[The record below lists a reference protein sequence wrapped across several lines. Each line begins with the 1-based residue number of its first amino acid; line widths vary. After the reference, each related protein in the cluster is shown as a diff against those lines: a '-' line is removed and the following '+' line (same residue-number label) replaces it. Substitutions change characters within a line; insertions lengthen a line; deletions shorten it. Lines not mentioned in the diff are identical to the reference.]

1 MRRNVYTS
9 TAVGTAPHK
18 SELFELNEK
27 YAACPVRV
35 SEYDIN
41 GKKYKVHSHFA
52 GEKDI
57 DDVIN
62 NIAMTKALSDVLI
75 SAA

>member
-1 MRRNVYTS
+1 MRRNVHTN
-9 TAVGTAPHK
+9 TAVETASHK
-18 SELFELNEK
+18 FDLFELNEK
-27 YAACPVRV
+27 YSACP
-35 SEYDIN
+35 
-41 GKKYKVHSHFA
+41 FA

-62 NIAMTKALSDVLI
+62 NIATAKALSDVLI

>member
-1 MRRNVYTS
+1 MRRNVPTN
-9 TAVGTAPHK
+9 TAVGTALHK
-18 SELFELNEK
+18 SDLFELNEK
-27 YAACPVRV
+27 YAACPVRI
-35 SEYDIN
+35 SEYEIN
-41 GKKYKVHSHFA
+41 GNKYMVHSHFA

-62 NIAMTKALSDVLI
+62 NIATAKALSDVLI

>member
-1 MRRNVYTS
+1 MRRNVPTN
-9 TAVGTAPHK
+9 TAVGTALHK
-18 SELFELNEK
+18 SDLFELNEK

-35 SEYDIN
+35 SEYEIN
-41 GKKYKVHSHFA
+41 GSKYKVHSHFA

-62 NIAMTKALSDVLI
+62 NIATAKALSDVLI

>member
-1 MRRNVYTS
+1 MRRNVPTN
-9 TAVGTAPHK
+9 TAVGTALHK
-18 SELFELNEK
+18 SDLFELNEK
-27 YAACPVRV
+27 YAACPVRI
-35 SEYDIN
+35 SEYEIN
-41 GKKYKVHSHFA
+41 GNKYKVHSHFA

-62 NIAMTKALSDVLI
+62 NIATAKALSDVLI

>member
-1 MRRNVYTS
+1 MRRNVPTN
-9 TAVGTAPHK
+9 TAVGTALHK
-18 SELFELNEK
+18 SDLFELNEK
-27 YAACPVRV
+27 YAACPVRI
-35 SEYDIN
+35 SEYEIN
-41 GKKYKVHSHFA
+41 GNKYKVHSHFA

-62 NIAMTKALSDVLI
+62 NIAMAKALGDVLI

>member
-1 MRRNVYTS
+1 MRRNVHTN
-9 TAVGTAPHK
+9 TAVETALHK
-18 SELFELNEK
+18 SDLFELNEK
-27 YAACPVRV
+27 YAACPVRI
-35 SEYDIN
+35 SEYEIN
-41 GKKYKVHSHFA
+41 GKKYKVHSHFI

-62 NIAMTKALSDVLI
+62 NIATAKALSDVLI

>member
-1 MRRNVYTS
+1 MRRNVHTN
-9 TAVGTAPHK
+9 TAVVTAPHK
-18 SELFELNEK
+18 TELFELNEK

-35 SEYDIN
+35 SEYEIN
-41 GKKYKVHSHFA
+41 GKKYKVHSHFT

-62 NIAMTKALSDVLI
+62 NIAMAKALSDILI
-75 SAA
+75 SVA

>member
-1 MRRNVYTS
+1 MRRNVPTN
-9 TAVGTAPHK
+9 TAVGTALHK
-18 SELFELNEK
+18 SDLFELNEK
-27 YAACPVRV
+27 YAACPVRI
-35 SEYDIN
+35 SEYEIN
-41 GKKYKVHSHFA
+41 GNKYNVHSHFA

-62 NIAMTKALSDVLI
+62 NIATAKALSDVLI

>member
-1 MRRNVYTS
+1 MRRNVPTN
-9 TAVGTAPHK
+9 TAVGTALHK
-18 SELFELNEK
+18 SDLFELNEK
-27 YAACPVRV
+27 YAACPVRI
-35 SEYDIN
+35 SEYEIN
-41 GKKYKVHSHFA
+41 GNKYKVHSHFA

-62 NIAMTKALSDVLI
+62 NIATAKALGDVLI

>member
-1 MRRNVYTS
+1 MRRNVHTN
-9 TAVGTAPHK
+9 TAVETA
-18 SELFELNEK
+18 SQYE
-27 YAACPVRV
+27 
-35 SEYDIN
+35 IN
-41 GKKYKVHSHFA
+41 GSKYKVHSHFA

-62 NIAMTKALSDVLI
+62 NIATAKALSDVLI